1 MDKGGVVEAVFLD
14 LQKAFD
20 TANHNICLHK
30 LLNLIFLT
38 KSVNFIESYL
48 SSRSLVVKIYNYKS
62 NSLCLSTGVPQG
74 SILGPILFSMYIND
88 LPMVCQQC
96 NIIMYAD
103 DTVIFMYGKNA
114 EEVANKLTDVL
125 AKIISCLN
133 QCYLKL
139 NVLKTACMFF
149 SKWHSVVSI

>member
-1 MDKGGVVEAVFLD
+1 M
-14 LQKAFD
+14 
-20 TANHNICLHK
+20 
-30 LLNLIFLT
+30 
-38 KSVNFIESYL
+38 
-48 SSRSLVVKIYNYKS
+48 YNYKS
-62 NSLCLSTGVPQG
+62 SSPCLSTSVPQG

-103 DTVIFMYGKNA
+103 DTVMFAHDKNA

-125 AKIISCLN
+125 AKIIFCLN

-139 NVLKTACMFF
+139 NVKNNVYVLF
-149 SKWHSVVSI
+149 